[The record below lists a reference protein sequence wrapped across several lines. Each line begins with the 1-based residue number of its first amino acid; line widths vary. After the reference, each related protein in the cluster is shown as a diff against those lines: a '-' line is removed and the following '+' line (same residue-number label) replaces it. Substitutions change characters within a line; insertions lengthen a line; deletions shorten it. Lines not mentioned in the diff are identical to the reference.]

1 VQTVDI
7 LLRAAIAEKRRV
19 SFTLHGRPRVAE
31 PHDYGIMKGVPT
43 LLFYQTGGESNSA
56 PPRGWRQA
64 KLEEIS
70 QLQLLTEE
78 FAGPRPSASDRH
90 MRWDKLFATVYPRK

>member
-1 VQTVDI
+1 VQTVDS

-64 KLEEIS
+64 VIEEIS
-70 QLQLLTEE
+70 GLKLLDEH
-78 FAGPRPSASDRH
+78 FSGPRASASGRH
-90 MRWDKLFATVYPRK
+90 RRWDELFATVFSGR